1 MRRAIVCVAVLLCL
15 ASWAA
20 AADDAIWTSKP
31 VRVDPAKQNFERLP
45 RLVLGLEGGES
56 ITFPSRLDMN
66 DSASFTA
73 GGVTYRIKD
82 IKAIAPNRLCQS
94 DTGARW
100 PCGKQSAIFAANLF
114 RGKTFV
120 CKVERLAQWIELSG
134 CRTARMDIPREIVA
148 QGFGFPAGSDVDL
161 QTAMMTAKLRR
172 AGVWNDAACATAFH
186 SC

>member
-1 MRRAIVCVAVLLCL
+1 MRRAIVYVSVFLRL
-15 ASWAA
+15 ASGSVAA
-20 AADDAIWTSKP
+20 EDTIWTSKP

-56 ITFPSRLDMN
+56 ITFPFRLDMN

-73 GGVTYRIKD
+73 DGVTYRLKD
-82 IKAIAPNRLCQS
+82 LKAIAPDRLCQT

-100 PCGKQSAIFAANLF
+100 PCGKQSAIFVANMF

-120 CKVERLAQWIELSG
+120 CKVERSAQRIELSG
-134 CRTARMDIPREIVA
+134 CRTTRMDIPREIVT
-148 QGFGFPAGSDVDL
+148 QGFAFPAGSDVEL

-172 AGVWNDAACATAFH
+172 AGVWKDAACATAFH